1 MKFSLFSLLPLLAL
15 ASAKSRVHDK
25 GFTPDYV
32 LEATLDDIKV
42 NCISRS
48 SVTFNGT
55 YPGPTLY
62 LREEQTTW
70 IRVYNRIPD
79 NNVTVHWHGLSQ
91 RAAPFSDGTPL
102 VSQWPIPPHQF
113 FDYEIRPQRGDAGSY
128 FYHSHVGFQSL
139 TAHGALIVW
148 DADEPEYEYDE
159 DVSLLVGDNYA
170 AEDETIEAGLLADP
184 FKWSGEPQSITLQGN
199 SGNKSFEDALDLSCT
214 PHIIHVDPGKTY
226 RLRFIGATAL
236 SLIKLGIENH
246 DNFTV
251 IEADGS
257 YTKPAAIDHVQVSS
271 GQRYS
276 YLMKTKSKR
285 EVCEGEK
292 SQFWV
297 RYESRDRP
305 QVITGYALLKY
316 RCDDGKALPKTLP
329 SLSPIEL
336 SNKTYDYL
344 EYTLEGLSE
353 VNNRAFPR
361 LSEVTRTVTIQINQI
376 LTTGQYEN
384 GTLNGTV
391 AWAQNGLPWKESVQ
405 AEHNQVPYLIQVYET
420 GKTPNYTLAL
430 EHGGFDPETKA
441 FPAKVGEVLDIVW
454 ENNNGPTGG
463 WDFHPMHVH
472 GYHVYDLGAGN
483 GTYDAQKNEEH
494 FKDFTPVLRDTTNLY
509 RYAVKG
515 VPHHTAGWRAWRIRI
530 TEDNIGAW
538 MMHCHVAQH
547 QVMGMATV
555 WVFGDAEDI
564 RGKFPAAPY
573 TQGYL
578 NYGGSAYGSEDT
590 EPVVNHYYTSNG
602 D

>member
-1 MKFSLFSLLPLLAL
+1 MRFNVLALLPFLAL
-15 ASAKSRVHDK
+15 ASAESQVHD
-25 GFTPDYV
+25 GSFTPDYV

-55 YPGPTLY
+55 SPGPTLY
-62 LREEQTTW
+62 LKEEQTTW
-70 IRVYNRIPD
+70 IRVYNRVPD

-102 VSQWPIPPHQF
+102 VSQWPIPPNQF
-113 FDYEIRPQRGDAGSY
+113 FDYEIRPTRGDAGSY

-148 DADEPEYEYDE
+148 DADKPEYDYDE

-184 FKWSGEPQSITLQGN
+184 FKWSGEPQSITLQGK
-199 SGNKSFEDALDLSCT
+199 SGNKSSDDAPDLSCT

-226 RLRFIGATAL
+226 RFRFISATAL
-236 SLIKLGIENH
+236 SLIKLGIEDH

-271 GQRYS
+271 GQRFS
-276 YLMKTKSKR
+276 YLLTTKSKD
-285 EVCEGEK
+285 EVCDGEK

-316 RCDDGKALPKTLP
+316 RCNDETALPKALP
-329 SLSPIEL
+329 SSSPVEL

-353 VNNRAFPR
+353 ENNRAFPR

-494 FKDFTPVLRDTTNLY
+494 FKNFTPVLRDTTNLY

-515 VPHHTAGWRAWRIRI
+515 VPHNTAGWRAWRIRI

-564 RGKFPAAPY
+564 RGKFPAVPY

-590 EPVVNHYYTSNG
+590 QPVVNHYYASK
-602 D
+602 DD

>member
-15 ASAKSRVHDK
+15 VSAKSRVHDK
-25 GFTPDYV
+25 SFTPDYV

-48 SVTFNGT
+48 SVTFNGS

-70 IRVYNRIPD
+70 IRVYNRVPD

-102 VSQWPIPPHQF
+102 VSQWPIPSNQF
-113 FDYEIRPQRGDAGSY
+113 FDYEIRPERGDAGSY

-184 FKWSGEPQSITLQGN
+184 FKWSGEPQSITLQGL
-199 SGNKSFEDALDLSCT
+199 SGNKSFHDAPDLSCM

-236 SLIKLGIENH
+236 SLVKLGIENH
-246 DNFTV
+246 DNLTV

-276 YLMKTKSKR
+276 YLMKTKSKE
-285 EVCEGEK
+285 EVCDGEK

-316 RCDDGKALPKTLP
+316 RCDDEKTLPKALP
-329 SLSPIEL
+329 SSSPVEL
-336 SNKTYDYL
+336 SNRTHDYL
-344 EYTLEGLSE
+344 EYALEGLSE

-361 LSEVTRTVTIQINQI
+361 LSEVTRTVTIQINQV

-384 GTLNGTV
+384 GTLNGTLV
-391 AWAQNGLPWKESVQ
+391 WAQNGLPWKESVQ

-430 EHGGFDPETKA
+430 EHGGFDPEMKA

-454 ENNNGPTGG
+454 ENNNGLTGG

-472 GYHVYDLGAGN
+472 GYHVYDLGSGN
-483 GTYDAQKNEEH
+483 GTYDAQKNEAH
-494 FKDFTPVLRDTTNLY
+494 FKDYTPVLRDTTNLY

-538 MMHCHVAQH
+538 MMHCHVTQH
-547 QVMGMATV
+547 HVMGMATV

-573 TQGYL
+573 SQGYL

-590 EPVVNHYYTSNG
+590 EPVVNHYYTSDGN
-602 D
+602 